1 MALFVFG
8 LAEGGVEKRT
18 ERERRK
24 FSDIR
29 KRLRGKMRLK
39 EMEKVMEADR
49 ETGSLKGLGWRKV
62 KNEKWRKADREM
74 GRHSF
79 FF

>member
-29 KRLRGKMRLK
+29 KRWRGKMRLK

-49 ETGSLKGLGWRKV
+49 EAEAL
-62 KNEKWRKADREM
+62 
-74 GRHSF
+74 
-79 FF
+79 